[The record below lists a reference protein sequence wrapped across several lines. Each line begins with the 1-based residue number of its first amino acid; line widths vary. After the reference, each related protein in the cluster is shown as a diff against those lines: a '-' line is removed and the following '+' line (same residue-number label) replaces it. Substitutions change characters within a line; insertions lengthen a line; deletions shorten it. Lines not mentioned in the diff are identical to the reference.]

1 MRHKIEKQDERL
13 DVLGSLVLAYSVTID
28 RLVRRM
34 RNAGIIPDFRD
45 IHEQVRRHMHMHIR

>member
-34 RNAGIIPDFRD
+34 RDAGIIPDSRD
-45 IHEQVRRHMHMHIR
+45 IHEQVRRHMHTR